1 MILRWLDLLHRWTG
15 GIVGLLL
22 AVIGL
27 SGTVLVWEEAWMS
40 LPGAGDPLRMDPAAT
55 GAAVEAAIG
64 LDPALSRITFADVDM
79 GLHQAI
85 YVDGGGAYL
94 TQAGEVVDRWDSL
107 WGRPELW
114 LFDLHHYLFLGEP
127 GKYTTGVLGLLL
139 LAFAIT
145 GLILWW
151 QTRKTFR
158 FRLWPARMTRPA
170 IVRQHRDLGV
180 VASPLLILSALTGTF
195 MVFPPVADTLLA
207 PWTDPAKAPPAPP
220 TGAGAVTPGT
230 DWRRLM
236 ANAQAAF
243 PNALP
248 RRLMLPRRPGAPAVL
263 RLRQDFE
270 WTPNGRTYV
279 YLDPATTRVMAVEDP
294 AAGDTASAITE
305 KFYPVHAGK
314 VGGFVWHLAL
324 TFSGLTLTLLGTL
337 AVWSFWF
344 RRPKARTMPRARKPV
359 SVAPQTR

>member
-27 SGTVLVWEEAWMS
+27 SGTLLVWEETWIG
-40 LPGAGDPLRMDPAAT
+40 LPGAGDPLQQDAAAL
-55 GAAVEAAIG
+55 GAAVDAAIAI
-64 LDPALSRITFADVDM
+64 DPGLSRITFADHGM
-79 GLHQAI
+79 ALHQAI
-85 YVDGGGAYL
+85 YADGGGAYL
-94 TQAGEVVDRWDSL
+94 TQAGAVADRWESL

-114 LFDLHHYLFLGEP
+114 LFDLHHYLFLGEA

-139 LAFAIT
+139 LSFSIT

-151 QTRKTFR
+151 RTRKTFK
-158 FRLWPARMTRPA
+158 FRLWPARMTRSA

-180 VASPLLILSALTGTF
+180 VASPLLMLAALTGSF
-195 MVFPPVADTLLA
+195 MVFPAVADALLT
-207 PWTDPAKAPPAPP
+207 PWADPARAPPEPP
-220 TGAGAVTPGT
+220 TQAGAVTLQT

-236 ANAQAAF
+236 VSAQAAF
-243 PNALP
+243 PAALP

-279 YLDPATTRVMAVEDP
+279 YLDPATAQVLGVEDP
-294 AAGDTASAITE
+294 ATGDMASAISE
-305 KFYPVHAGK
+305 KFYPIHSGK
-314 VGGFVWHLAL
+314 VGGFFWRLTL
-324 TFSGLTLTLLGTL
+324 TFAGLTLILLGTL
-337 AVWSFWF
+337 TVWTFWF
-344 RRPKARTMPRARKPV
+344 RRPKAGRAAPRALQP
-359 SVAPQTR
+359 AE